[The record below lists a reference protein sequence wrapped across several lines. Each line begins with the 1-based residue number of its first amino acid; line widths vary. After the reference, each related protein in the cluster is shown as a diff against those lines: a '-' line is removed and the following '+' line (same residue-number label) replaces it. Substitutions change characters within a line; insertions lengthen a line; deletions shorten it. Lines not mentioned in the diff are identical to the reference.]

1 MRIDIVFLITVAAFS
16 TILNNNG
23 TEAFSIY
30 WSPPGL
36 YSPERTIQNKPVTS
50 EIKQNY
56 CRFLEGHKFIFGYK
70 LCFAILLKKL
80 KSSLKKEEVNFPR
93 RKILVSTITEP
104 SPTKNPAILHAL
116 RPFVNPRITLLSVL
130 GKRRPIQIRVSE
142 ISIQER
148 SQLSNSHT

>member
-80 KSSLKKEEVNFPR
+80 KSSLKKENLPR
-93 RKILVSTITEP
+93 RKFLVSTKP
-104 SPTKNPAILHAL
+104 SPTKNPAIHHAL
-116 RPFVNPRITLLSVL
+116 RPFYYRLM
-130 GKRRPIQIRVSE
+130 
-142 ISIQER
+142 
-148 SQLSNSHT
+148 

>member
-1 MRIDIVFLITVAAFS
+1 MRIEIVFLIIVATFS
-16 TILNNNG
+16 TILNNNS

-80 KSSLKKEEVNFPR
+80 KSSLKKENLPR
-93 RKILVSTITEP
+93 RNFLVSTITKP
-104 SPTKNPAILHAL
+104 SPTKNPAIFHAL
-116 RPFVNPRITLLSVL
+116 RPLYYRVMWIHGLCCFQFLDQWNLDLRKISTF
-130 GKRRPIQIRVSE
+130 KFTYMRQFIR
-142 ISIQER
+142 
-148 SQLSNSHT
+148 

>member
-1 MRIDIVFLITVAAFS
+1 MRIEIVFLIIVATFS
-16 TILNNNG
+16 TILNNNS

-80 KSSLKKEEVNFPR
+80 KSSLKKENLPR
-93 RKILVSTITEP
+93 RKFLVSTITKP

-130 GKRRPIQIRVSE
+130 GKRRPIQIRVSD
-142 ISIQER
+142 IMFS
-148 SQLSNSHT
+148 

>member
-93 RKILVSTITEP
+93 RKILVSTITKP
-104 SPTKNPAILHAL
+104 SPTKNPAIRHAL
-116 RPFVNPRITLLSVL
+116 RPLYYRPRSSVL
-130 GKRRPIQIRVSE
+130 GKRRPIQIRISDIMFSE
-142 ISIQER
+142 TSI
-148 SQLSNSHT
+148 